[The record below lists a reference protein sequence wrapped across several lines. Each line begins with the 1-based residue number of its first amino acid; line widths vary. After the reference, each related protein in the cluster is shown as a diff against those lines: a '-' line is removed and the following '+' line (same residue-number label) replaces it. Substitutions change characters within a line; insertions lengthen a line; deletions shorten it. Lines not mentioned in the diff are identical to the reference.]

1 MDVVIGRLGR
11 AHGVRGEVS
20 VDVRT
25 DEPDLRFATGSVLW
39 ARDPA
44 GDGRADRLTVQQTR
58 LHGKRLLVTF
68 AELSSRTEAES
79 LRGAELVGEVRTDTS
94 PESADEFYDRQL
106 VGLEVLTT
114 DGRSIG
120 VVSQVQHLPAQDL
133 LVVQGADRTHLVPFV
148 AALVPEVDLAAGT
161 VCVEPVPGLLD
172 DSDLRA

>member
-11 AHGVRGEVS
+11 AHGIRGEVS
-20 VDVRT
+20 VEVRT
-25 DEPDLRFATGSVLW
+25 DEPDLRFAAGSVLW
-39 ARDPA
+39 VRDPA
-44 GDGRADRLTVQQTR
+44 GGGRASRLTVQGTR

-79 LRGAELVGEVRTDTS
+79 IRGAELVGEVHADTS
-94 PESADEFYDRQL
+94 PPSADEFYDRQL
-106 VGLEVLTT
+106 VGLAVQTT

-133 LVVQGADRTHLVPFV
+133 LVVQAPDRTHLVPFV

-161 VCVEPVPGLLD
+161 VRVEAVPGLLD
-172 DSDLRA
+172 DPDVRA